1 MPKHK
6 YEPLKQF
13 LDRTPEHINEL
24 TLTFAQIELIIGDKL
39 PPGAYK
45 HRPGW
50 ANHAGFARARGWLPD
65 WRTGPVSVKEQ
76 WVTFKRAVRGEDS
89 DSRRQVSASKY
100 DPLRTFLEK
109 TVLHVTEITL
119 SFQQIEAILGFNL
132 PPSARKYREW
142 WANPS
147 IPRDHPYAQAWLA
160 AGWKVDIAD
169 LQAERIRFRRLG

>member
-1 MPKHK
+1 MPRYK

-13 LDRTPEHINEL
+13 LDCTPEHIDEL
-24 TLTFAQIELIIGDKL
+24 TLSFRQIELIIATEL

-45 HRPGW
+45 YREGW
-50 ANHAGFARARGWLPD
+50 ANHKGFARARGWLPD
-65 WRTGPVSVKEQ
+65 WRTGPVNVEEQ
-76 WVTFKRAVRGEDS
+76 WVTFKRAVGGEDS
-89 DSRRQVSASKY
+89 DSRRQGSVSKY

-109 TVLHVTEITL
+109 TVPHVTEITL

-147 IPRDHPYAQAWLA
+147 TPRDHPYAQAWLA
-160 AGWKVDIAD
+160 AGWKVDTVD
-169 LQAERIRFRRLG
+169 LDAEWVRFQRLS